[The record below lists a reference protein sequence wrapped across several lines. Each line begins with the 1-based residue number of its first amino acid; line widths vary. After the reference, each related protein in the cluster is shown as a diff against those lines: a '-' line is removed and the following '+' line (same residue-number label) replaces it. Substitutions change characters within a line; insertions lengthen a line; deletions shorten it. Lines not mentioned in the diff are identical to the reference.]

1 MVAYLALRNLLLQRK
16 RYALMAAAVLLG
28 FALVTL
34 LTASARGAMD
44 TVQTKAARYFSG
56 HVSITGFLEGRQQI
70 EQPGPVVR
78 QLVNSDLPYRTVAP
92 RTVYYRQDSRLF
104 FGGQSIRQR
113 RLVGADFDLER
124 RELGTL
130 DFSAGGIDQMR
141 GEEGEYGVLISE
153 VAAGLLGAQLGD
165 DVQLFLT
172 TDDGQ
177 PNTAT
182 LVVRGIFRET
192 GIFGYVTYMRSADLN
207 RLLQRPPDAATDIAF
222 YVRPG
227 SDIPAVAGA
236 VRRSLADDF
245 RVFPPVLRRGDFSSV
260 VERNIDEE
268 TLAVVSVDAQLAEI
282 RDLVDAFLMVSNFV
296 VALFMIIVMFGILN
310 TYRVLLHQRTR
321 EIGTMRA
328 LGMSRGGVKLV
339 FLLEAAAL
347 AVIASLIGFLLGAVI
362 TFLVGLIDF
371 GSGPAVAMFTERGR
385 LQFTIR
391 VQAVVVNL
399 GLMVAAVLFAA
410 WGPAHRASRL
420 DPVEALRKNT

>member
-70 EQPGPVVR
+70 EQPGPVVQ

-124 RELGTL
+124 QELGTL
-130 DFSAGGIDQMR
+130 DFSAGGIDRMQ
-141 GEEGEYGVLISE
+141 GEEGEHGVLISE
-153 VAAGLLGAQLGD
+153 VAANLLGAQLGD

-182 LVVRGIFRET
+182 LVVHGIFRET
-192 GIFGYVTYMRSADLN
+192 GIFGYVTYMRSADLK
-207 RLLQRPPDAATDIAF
+207 RLLQRPPDAATDIAV

-227 SDIPAVAGA
+227 TDIPAAAGA
-236 VRRSLADDF
+236 VRRRLDTDF
-245 RVFPPVLRRGDFSSV
+245 RVFPPVLRRGEFSSV
-260 VERNIDEE
+260 VDRSVEEE

-371 GSGPAVAMFTERGR
+371 GTGPAVAMFTERGR

-391 VQAVVVNL
+391 VQAVAVNL